1 MTSVLLRLEGK
12 DTDKLTQSLEQFLS
26 SEWEFDATVKQVP
39 VKQTG
44 NEDDKDWATVGMIAG
59 GVMTFMKFV
68 IDLPKFLD
76 ASADLAKRAKAKQRL
91 EKLVEWT
98 EANLTDPSQVVWLE
112 VNGIPYPVKT
122 ERLGDILNAMQ
133 D

>member
-1 MTSVLLRLEGK
+1 MASVLLRLEGK
-12 DTDKLTQSLEQFLS
+12 DTDQLTPSLEQFLS
-26 SEWEFDATVKQVP
+26 SEWGLNVTAQKDSVAQK
-39 VKQTG
+39 G
-44 NEDDKDWATVGMIAG
+44 NDDKDWVTVGAIAG

-68 IDLPKFLD
+68 ITLPKFLD

-91 EKLVEWT
+91 EKLIEWT

-112 VNGIPYPVKT
+112 VNGIPYPLKT
-122 ERLGDILNAMQ
+122 ERVGDILNAMQ